1 LLFWHSNFWDFA
13 VPSLFLAILSM
24 QCNRFKSFF
33 FHLPLVV
40 HLIIVLVITLFIL
53 QHFQFLPRVNS
64 PYDKLVH
71 ASVYGLALAVAGW
84 ASRPTFWRCLALAVL
99 GMAVGA
105 GQEWHQS
112 LLPGRVASVE
122 DWLADLAGLLCG
134 LLLCWAGSH
143 WRRRRAARLQ

>member
-1 LLFWHSNFWDFA
+1 MILARVAVFSLLMVLVALLFWCQHLLLLPM
-13 VPSLFLAILSM
+13 VPA
-24 QCNRFKSFF
+24 
-33 FHLPLVV
+33 
-40 HLIIVLVITLFIL
+40 
-53 QHFQFLPRVNS
+53 

-84 ASRPTFWRCLALAVL
+84 ALRPTFWHCLALALL

-134 LLLCWAGSH
+134 LLLCWAGSYCQ
-143 WRRRRAARLQ
+143 RRRAARLQ

>member
-1 LLFWHSNFWDFA
+1 MFFRCLVLISLGLLVALLFWCQHLLLLPT
-13 VPSLFLAILSM
+13 VP
-24 QCNRFKSFF
+24 
-33 FHLPLVV
+33 
-40 HLIIVLVITLFIL
+40 T
-53 QHFQFLPRVNS
+53 

-84 ASRPTFWRCLALAVL
+84 ALRPTFWRCLALAML
-99 GMAVGA
+99 GMVVGA

-134 LLLCWAGSH
+134 LLLCWAGSY
-143 WRRRRAARLQ
+143 WQRRRAARL

>member
-1 LLFWHSNFWDFA
+1 
-13 VPSLFLAILSM
+13 M
-24 QCNRFKSFF
+24 
-33 FHLPLVV
+33 
-40 HLIIVLVITLFIL
+40 
-53 QHFQFLPRVNS
+53 LPRINP

-71 ASVYGLALAVAGW
+71 ATAYGSALLLAALAL
-84 ASRPTFWRCLALAVL
+84 RPTFWRCLVLALL

-112 LLPGRVASVE
+112 MLPGRVASVE

-134 LLLCWAGSH
+134 LLLYWGGSY

>member
-1 LLFWHSNFWDFA
+1 MSNNVLIRCYFLILFTS
-13 VPSLFLAILSM
+13 SLFSLEHYSL
-24 QCNRFKSFF
+24 
-33 FHLPLVV
+33 LP
-40 HLIIVLVITLFIL
+40 T
-53 QHFQFLPRVNS
+53 VNP

-71 ASVYGLALAVAGW
+71 ATAYASGLLLAAWAL
-84 ASRPTFWRCLALAVL
+84 RPTFWRCLALALL

-134 LLLCWAGSH
+134 LLLCWAGSYCQ
-143 WRRRRAARLQ
+143 RRRAARLQ